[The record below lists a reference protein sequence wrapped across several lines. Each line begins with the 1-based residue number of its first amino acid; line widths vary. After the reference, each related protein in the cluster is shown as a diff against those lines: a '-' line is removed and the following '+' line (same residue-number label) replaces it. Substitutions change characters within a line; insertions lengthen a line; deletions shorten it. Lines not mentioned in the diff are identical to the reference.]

1 MGQSVLS
8 DKMEAILT
16 RASPLLATQCGQIP
30 NARGMATLK
39 EISLR
44 LKSVTN
50 VQKITKSMK
59 MVSAAKYARAE
70 RELRPARTYG
80 IGAKAFYQT
89 AEVEQDK
96 SKPNHLVVALSSDRG
111 LCGGIHSA
119 VAKYIRAM
127 VEEQGAN
134 AETKLV
140 VIGDKAKAVLSRT
153 MPENILYSFNDYGKR
168 PPIFSDAS
176 LVANTILNSGYDY
189 DRSTLIYN
197 LFKSVISYETSEM
210 PLFSAKAIE
219 NAAKYNLYD
228 SLDEDVLLCYNEF
241 SMTSL
246 ILYAMKEGA
255 CSEQSARMTAMDA
268 ASKNAGEM
276 IDKLT
281 LTFNRTRQAVITRE
295 LIEIISGAAAL

>member
-1 MGQSVLS
+1 MG
-8 DKMEAILT
+8 ILT

-80 IGAKAFYQT
+80 LGAKAFYET
-89 AEVEQDK
+89 AEVQQDK
-96 SKPNHLVVALSSDRG
+96 STPNHLVVALSSDRG
-111 LCGGIHSA
+111 LCGGIHSS
-119 VAKYIRAM
+119 VAKYIRFM

-134 AETKLV
+134 AETKLI
-140 VIGDKAKAVLSRT
+140 VIGDRSKAILSRT
-153 MPENILYSFNDYGKR
+153 LPQNILYSFNDYGKR
-168 PPIFSDAS
+168 PPTFADAS
-176 LVANTILNSGYDY
+176 LVANTILNCGYDY
-189 DRSTLIYN
+189 DRSTLIFN
-197 LFKSVISYETSEM
+197 TFKSVISYNTTEL
-210 PLFSAKAIE
+210 PLFNTKAIE
-219 NAAKYNLYD
+219 GAAKFNLYD
-228 SLDEDVLLCYNEF
+228 SLDDDVMQCYNEF
-241 SMTSL
+241 SLASL
-246 ILYAMKEGA
+246 ILFAMKEAA
-255 CSEQSARMTAMDA
+255 CSEQSSRMTAMDA

-276 IDKLT
+276 IEKLT

>member
-1 MGQSVLS
+1 MG
-8 DKMEAILT
+8 KMEAILT
-16 RASPLLATQCGQIP
+16 RASPLLVPQCGQVQS
-30 NARGMATLK
+30 RGMATLK
-39 EISLR
+39 EISIR

-59 MVSAAKYARAE
+59 MVCAAKYARAE
-70 RELRPARTYG
+70 RELRPA
-80 IGAKAFYQT
+80 KAFGVGAQSFYKN

-96 SKPNHLVVALSSDRG
+96 G
-111 LCGGIHSA
+111 
-119 VAKYIRAM
+119 
-127 VEEQGAN
+127 
-134 AETKLV
+134 
-140 VIGDKAKAVLSRT
+140 KAVLSRT
-153 MPENILYSFNDYGKR
+153 MPQNILYSFNDYGKR
-168 PPIFSDAS
+168 PPLFSDAS

-197 LFKSVISYETSEM
+197 MFKSVISYETSEM

-255 CSEQSARMTAMDA
+255 RSEQSARMTAMDA

-295 LIEIISGAAAL
+295 LIEI

>member
-1 MGQSVLS
+1 MGLLS
-8 DKMEAILT
+8 TKMEAILT
-16 RASPLLATQCGQIP
+16 RSSPLLVPQCGQVQS
-30 NARGMATLK
+30 RGMATLK
-39 EISLR
+39 EISIR

-70 RELRPARTYG
+70 RELRPA
-80 IGAKAFYQT
+80 KAFGVGAQSFYKN

-127 VEEQGAN
+127 VEEQGPN

-140 VIGDKAKAVLSRT
+140 IIGDKAKAVLSRT
-153 MPENILYSFNDYGKR
+153 MPQNILYSFN
-168 PPIFSDAS
+168 
-176 LVANTILNSGYDY
+176 DY